1 MYLHL
6 KLQIFNIAAMAVNND
21 LHNIIYF
28 HRKQAKLNRK
38 DLADLAGVGKT
49 VIYDI
54 EHGKETVKWKTL
66 NAVLQALNIEIK
78 YTSPLMEEYEKSQ
91 GKNA

>member
-1 MYLHL
+1 
-6 KLQIFNIAAMAVNND
+6 MAVNSD

-54 EHGKETVKWKTL
+54 EHGKETVKWATIKV
-66 NAVLQALNIEIK
+66 VLEALNIKI
-78 YTSPLMEEYEKSQ
+78 TFNSPLMANNEKTQ
-91 GKNA
+91 GENT

>member
-1 MYLHL
+1 
-6 KLQIFNIAAMAVNND
+6 MAVNNE
-21 LHNIIYF
+21 LQNIIYF

-54 EHGKETVKWKTL
+54 EHGKETVKWSTL
-66 NAVLQALNIEIK
+66 KVVLEALNIK
-78 YTSPLMEEYEKSQ
+78 VKFKSPLMEDYENTQ
-91 GKNA
+91 GENA